1 MRTLNSFRI
10 IMERLMCFGG
20 MFELYVQFQ
29 IFETWKLGISKSF
42 LSHPNPYISVTLH
55 FQFIN
60 KFYWLYLLK
69 SFRFPPF
76 HCIHSVAK
84 SYHLSP
90 ERVIWSPCFRTCL
103 QQCFLQTE
111 AVWFFFFFFF
121 KSRWYL
127 KATKV
132 LHKLIFCLSAPS
144 LVSVSSHLSCS
155 SHTGKWVPYRQ
166 EGFQFGSLLYL
177 QPQEIHLVHSSC
189 SINSDWM
196 NESLNNISNHSFWI
210 NSVFRN
216 KKLSVFLKFL
226 LI

>member
-1 MRTLNSFRI
+1 
-10 IMERLMCFGG
+10 MCFGG

-69 SFRFPPF
+69 SFRFPPS

-90 ERVIWSPCFRTCL
+90 ERVIWSPCFQTRL
-103 QQCFLQTE
+103 RQCVLQTE
-111 AVWFFFFFFF
+111 AVWFFFFFF

-132 LHKLIFCLSAPS
+132 LQKLIFCLSAPS
-144 LVSVSSHLSCS
+144 LSQSLPIFPALATLEHELPIGRKVFSLVLSCIFS
-155 SHTGKWVPYRQ
+155 PKKYTWCT
-166 EGFQFGSLLYL
+166 
-177 QPQEIHLVHSSC
+177 LVAQ
-189 SINSDWM
+189 
-196 NESLNNISNHSFWI
+196 
-210 NSVFRN
+210 
-216 KKLSVFLKFL
+216 
-226 LI
+226 